1 MKNPGSSPCSI
12 EKKNIRKQC
21 DVVSKDH
28 VDSGKISKKH
38 HHHHPKEGE
47 KHHHHHHND
56 EKNKDHHHHHHLAPQ
71 DRVDP
76 KQLFVHEHDDHYHAH
91 EHYHG
96 GEENVL
102 ITTIGLVI
110 HSLADGTALG
120 ASLYCTQI

>member
-1 MKNPGSSPCSI
+1 M
-12 EKKNIRKQC
+12 
-21 DVVSKDH
+21 
-28 VDSGKISKKH
+28 DSGNISRKH
-38 HHHHPKEGE
+38 HLYHNEGDKHLHHHQ
-47 KHHHHHHND
+47 ND
-56 EKNKDHHHHHHLAPQ
+56 EKNIGHHHIAPQ

-76 KQLFVHEHDDHYHAH
+76 KQLFVHEHDDHFHAH

-120 ASLYCTQI
+120 ASLYCNKLLKSYCFSKWLAEWIKCWIGFTDIFCNIPS